1 VSEKRYYWLKLKEDF
16 FSSKRIKKIRSI
28 AGGDTYTIIYF
39 KMLLKALK
47 TDGFLYFD
55 GVMND
60 FAEELALD
68 IDEKPDDVKVTLQLL
83 TSVGLIEQ
91 SEDTDVYKLTYMDM
105 MIGSET
111 AHTQRQREY
120 VKRKKEQML
129 LEASQN
135 DADVT
140 EELRNGDVEKEI
152 EIEIEKEID
161 IEIEKEKRKNVSE
174 VVDLYNEL
182 CPSLP
187 TVKSISEARRK
198 AIKARLNTYSI
209 EDFKELFTKAE
220 KSDFLK
226 GSNSRNWSATFDW
239 LIKDSNM
246 AKVLDGNY
254 DNKEAIP
261 NSRHRIDW
269 ENV

>member
-1 VSEKRYYWLKLKEDF
+1 MMTRRRKVSEKRYYWLKLKEDF

-83 TSVGLIEQ
+83 KSVGLIEQ
-91 SEDTDVYKLTYMDM
+91 SDDADVYKLTYMDM
-105 MIGSET
+105 MTGSET
-111 AHTQRQREY
+111 AGAQRVRDFRERQKLLQCN
-120 VKRKKEQML
+120 VNVTDEKHLVNAEKEI
-129 LEASQN
+129 EK
-135 DADVT
+135 
-140 EELRNGDVEKEI
+140 EKEI
-152 EIEIEKEID
+152 EID
-161 IEIEKEKRKNVSE
+161 IEKEKRKNVSE
-174 VVDLYNEL
+174 VVDLYNAL

-198 AIKARLNTYSI
+198 AIKARLNSYSI

-261 NSRHRIDW
+261 NGRHRIDW